1 MNSGKT
7 RFSGFFQVT
16 KTKMD
21 FTKRIG
27 KFWRETFVLFTHP
40 DGEAAKLPEAEVR
53 STRASSEKLNAAN
66 KTFSFLDLQISNFSM
81 LILTIKDTFFA
92 K

>member
-1 MNSGKT
+1 M
-7 RFSGFFQVT
+7 
-16 KTKMD
+16 
-21 FTKRIG
+21 
-27 KFWRETFVLFTHP
+27 LFTHP

-66 KTFSFLDLQISNFSM
+66 KTFSFFDLRISNFSM

-92 K
+92 KQKLLNSI